1 MRLGHLRWAK
11 MFSGQQ
17 HPDSHQKQ
25 AEVFSQAS
33 PVEVLGFEQAKI
45 KQAKII
51 SHQLCGQPSY
61 FERALAETVTVGYL
75 RSSHDEVIQYIK
87 ENGCVYIFKEIKDEP

>member
-1 MRLGHLRWAK
+1 MRVGHLRRAK

-17 HPDSHQKQ
+17 HPDSQQKQ

-33 PVEVLGFEQAKI
+33 PVEVLGFEQAN

-61 FERALAETVTVGYL
+61 FERALAETVTFGYL
-75 RSSHDEVIQYIK
+75 RSSDDGVIRYIK